1 MALEDIKVP
10 RCNPSAATQVVAL
23 AVVCLTCGTI
33 VATIVGDTR
42 VQVTCG
48 LLTLIICLV
57 IAGFNEVKKR

>member
-10 RCNPSAATQVVAL
+10 RCNPSAVTQVIAL
-23 AVVCLTCGTI
+23 GVVSLTCGTI

-48 LLTLIICLV
+48 LLTLIVCLV
-57 IAGFNEVKKR
+57 IAGLTEVKRR